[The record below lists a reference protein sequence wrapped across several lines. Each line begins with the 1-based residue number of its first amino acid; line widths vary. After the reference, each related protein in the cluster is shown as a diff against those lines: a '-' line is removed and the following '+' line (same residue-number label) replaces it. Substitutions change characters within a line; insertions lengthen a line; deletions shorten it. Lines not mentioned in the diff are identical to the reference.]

1 MRGCGGVITRYGAM
15 ELWSTVIST
24 GQDGLSHTTPASSLV
39 NKLITNSGP
48 PSVAHNA
55 HGSTL
60 SSVKPQY
67 SFNTFITFSAGSIL
81 NVTRKLYFIVPGQ
94 PI

>member
-1 MRGCGGVITRYGAM
+1 M
-15 ELWSTVIST
+15 ELWSTVISA
-24 GQDGLSHTTPASSLV
+24 GQDGLSHTTTVSSLV

-48 PSVAHNA
+48 PLAWPGITEHNA
-55 HGSTL
+55 L

-81 NVTRKLYFIVPGQ
+81 NVTRKLCFIVPGQ